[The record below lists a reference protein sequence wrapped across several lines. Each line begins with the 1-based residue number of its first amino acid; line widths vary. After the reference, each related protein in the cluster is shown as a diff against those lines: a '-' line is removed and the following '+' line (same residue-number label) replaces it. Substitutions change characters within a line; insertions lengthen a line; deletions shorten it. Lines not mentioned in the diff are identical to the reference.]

1 MTDNKDGIYCDERE
15 NVVIMK
21 TFMVMMMGKIMT
33 QKTIIMTIMKMVMM
47 LTTIK
52 MMNAVFKK
60 KKRTGIILK

>member
-1 MTDNKDGIYCDERE
+1 VTDNKDGIYCDERE